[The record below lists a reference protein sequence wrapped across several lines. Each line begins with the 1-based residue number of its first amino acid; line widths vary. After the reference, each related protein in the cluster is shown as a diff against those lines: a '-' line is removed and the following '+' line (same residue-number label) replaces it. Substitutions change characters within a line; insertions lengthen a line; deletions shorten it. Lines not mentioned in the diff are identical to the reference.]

1 MSNVLHPIGP
11 RPSRVYW
18 VRRIVVAAV
27 LVAVVAA
34 VVLLVRLATGG
45 SAAGAVTGAGAIAS
59 TTATAPASGTPRACP
74 SSAVSLAVTADAT
87 TYGPGVNPTFT
98 VTVTNTG
105 TQSCTLDAGEAA
117 RQVVVT
123 SGADRIWSSADCAN
137 PAASTKLLLLNAGQ
151 PYEAA
156 VPWARIRSAP
166 GCPTGL
172 PALRAGTYQAT
183 ASLAGKT
190 SSPLV
195 MILK

>member
-1 MSNVLHPIGP
+1 MSNVLHPVGP

-18 VRRIVVAAV
+18 VRRIVVVAV
-27 LVAVVAA
+27 LVAVVA
-34 VVLLVRLATGG
+34 VVVVLVRLAIGRSTD
-45 SAAGAVTGAGAIAS
+45 GAVTGARASSS
-59 TTATAPASGTPRACP
+59 TTATTPASGTPQACP
-74 SSAVSLAVTADAT
+74 ASAIGLAVTADAT

-105 TQSCTLDAGEAA
+105 TQPCTLDAGEAA

-137 PAASTKLLLLNAGQ
+137 PATATKLLLLDAGQ

-156 VPWARIRSAP
+156 VPWARVRSAV

-172 PALRAGTYQAT
+172 PTPRAGTYQAT
-183 ASLAGKT
+183 ATLAGRT
-190 SSPLV
+190 SAPLV
-195 MILK
+195 MTLK

>member
-1 MSNVLHPIGP
+1 MSNVLHPVGP

-18 VRRIVVAAV
+18 VRRIVVVAV

-34 VVLLVRLATGG
+34 VVMLVRLAIGG
-45 SAAGAVTGAGAIAS
+45 SADGAVATTRAIAS
-59 TTATAPASGTPRACP
+59 TTAAAPTSGTPQACP
-74 SSAVSLAVTADAT
+74 ASAVSLAVTADAT

-105 TQSCTLDAGEAA
+105 TQPCTLDVGEAA

-123 SGADRIWSSADCAN
+123 SGADRVWSSADCAN
-137 PAASTKLLLLNAGQ
+137 PAASSKLLLLNAGQ

-156 VPWARIRSAP
+156 VPWARVRSAA

-172 PALRAGTYQAT
+172 PAPRAGTYQAT

>member
-1 MSNVLHPIGP
+1 MSNILHPVGP

-18 VRRIVVAAV
+18 TRRIVVAVV

-34 VVLLVRLATGG
+34 VVTLVRLAGAADRPGASVRPTVTSTSAGPTTG
-45 SAAGAVTGAGAIAS
+45 TPQPC
-59 TTATAPASGTPRACP
+59 PASSVG
-74 SSAVSLAVTADAT
+74 LAVTADAT
-87 TYGPGVNPTFT
+87 TYGAGVNPTFT

-105 TQSCTLDAGEAA
+105 TEPCTLDAGDAA
-117 RQVVVT
+117 REVLIT
-123 SGADRIWSSADCAN
+123 SGADRIWSSADCPD
-137 PAASTKLLLLNAGQ
+137 PAAAKKLLLLTAGQ
-151 PYEAA
+151 PYVAA
-156 VPWARIRSAP
+156 VPWDRVRSAT

-172 PALRAGTYQAT
+172 PAPRPGTYQVT

>member
-1 MSNVLHPIGP
+1 MSNVLHPVGP

-18 VRRIVVAAV
+18 VRRIVVVAV
-27 LVAVVAA
+27 LVAVVA
-34 VVLLVRLATGG
+34 VVVVLVRLAIGRSTV
-45 SAAGAVTGAGAIAS
+45 GAVTGARAS
-59 TTATAPASGTPRACP
+59 SSTTAPASGTPQACP
-74 SSAVSLAVTADAT
+74 ASAIGLAVTADAT

-105 TQSCTLDAGEAA
+105 TQPCTLDAGEAA

-137 PAASTKLLLLNAGQ
+137 PATATKLLLLDAGQ

-156 VPWARIRSAP
+156 VPWARVRSAA

-172 PALRAGTYQAT
+172 PAPRAGTYQAT
-183 ASLAGKT
+183 ATLAGRT
-190 SSPLV
+190 SAPLV
-195 MILK
+195 MTLR